1 MLLKIGCLRDR
12 TLVHMPL
19 LLIVHFFFLGL
30 NVRLIFSDREV
41 SEKKKKIY
49 FSHMFCMVIN
59 RPECFLAN

>member
-41 SEKKKKIY
+41 SEKKKKSI
-49 FSHMFCMVIN
+49 SHI
-59 RPECFLAN
+59 CFVW

>member
-41 SEKKKKIY
+41 SEKKNI
-49 FSHMFCMVIN
+49 
-59 RPECFLAN
+59 FLTYVLYGDK